1 MAIINEDFSFPQIDD
16 CYNQLES
23 KGVCVLSDALDDNF
37 VNRCRDF
44 VGEWI
49 NSHGERYFTV
59 TDVTSVRN
67 SPFSELTKNVAL
79 TGLIESLVSS
89 TNIAQGSDSFLQ
101 GDNLRII
108 AGKDNDSQ
116 AMKFHY
122 DSSVLTMLVPVFIP
136 KGEAQTSGDLV
147 IFPNQRKFGGSVIGN
162 LFEKLAIQNRFTR
175 ARMAKKAAL
184 GLYNNNTIKLVP
196 GSIYFFWG
204 YRSLHA
210 NFSCL
215 PGSLRATALF
225 FFGNPQ
231 PNDAIMKIVTNR
243 RIRAE
248 NKIRDRSLQG

>member
-1 MAIINEDFSFPQIDD
+1 MSN
-16 CYNQLES
+16 
-23 KGVCVLSDALDDNF
+23 ALDENF
-37 VNRCRDF
+37 ISRCRDF
-44 VGEWI
+44 VAEWL

-59 TDVTSVRN
+59 TDVTSVPN
-67 SPFSELTKNVAL
+67 SPFRELARNSAL
-79 TGLIESLVSS
+79 TDLIESLVR
-89 TNIAQGSDSFLQ
+89 TTHIAQESDILLQ

-108 AGKDNDSQ
+108 AGKNNDSQ

-136 KGEAQTSGDLV
+136 KGDAQTSGDLV
-147 IFPNQRKFGGSVIGN
+147 LFPNKRKFGGSVIGN

-175 ARMAKKAAL
+175 ARMAKKAAC

-231 PNDAIMKIVTNR
+231 PNDVIMKMVTQR

-248 NKIRDRSLQG
+248 NKIRDQSRQG